1 MNGSA
6 AIANGRIRRI
16 RARMTIGHL
25 LDVDTLGRA
34 RPVSVCGEPR
44 LDAQMSQNGSTRSKE
59 ERRMKWVTR
68 EHPKTD
74 RIACP
79 WLDVR
84 SHRAR
89 HGIARRAD

>member
-1 MNGSA
+1 MNGSE

-34 RPVSVCGEPR
+34 RPVSVCGEPGLGQPR
-44 LDAQMSQNGSTRSKE
+44 SQNGSTRSKE

-79 WLDVR
+79 WLDAFYAW
-84 SHRAR
+84 AR
-89 HGIARRAD
+89 REIARRAD